1 MNKVYINQR
10 EINIKRVNY
19 LQIDFGKLNPDVDY
33 DEYKILINI
42 NDFTNKIEPKYHAFL
57 EEYIEDDKIDND
69 FTPMYEGAENYPDF
83 TMFMNLKSD
92 QKIQTVSGYFIFII
106 LDEFIDDYSVNNT
119 EVHLI
124 KNLEKITVNT
134 DHIIFEGKS
143 LHIID

>member
-33 DEYKILINI
+33 DEYKILISI

>member
-33 DEYKILINI
+33 DEYRILISI

-69 FTPMYEGAENYPDF
+69 FTPMYKGAENYPDF
-83 TMFMNLKSD
+83 KMFMNLKSD

-106 LDEFIDDYSVNNT
+106 LDQFIDDYSVNNT

-134 DHIIFEGKS
+134 DHIIFEGKP
-143 LHIID
+143 LHITD

>member
-1 MNKVYINQR
+1 VNKVYINQR

-33 DEYKILINI
+33 DEYRILISI

-69 FTPMYEGAENYPDF
+69 FTPMYKGAENYPDF
-83 TMFMNLKSD
+83 KMFMNLKSD
-92 QKIQTVSGYFIFII
+92 QKIQTVNGYFIFII
-106 LDEFIDDYSVNNT
+106 LDQFIDDYSVNNT

-143 LHIID
+143 LHITD

>member
-33 DEYKILINI
+33 DEYRILISI

-57 EEYIEDDKIDND
+57 EEYIEDDEIDND
-69 FTPMYEGAENYPDF
+69 FTPMYKGAENYPDF
-83 TMFMNLKSD
+83 KMFMNLKSD

-106 LDEFIDDYSVNNT
+106 LDQFIDDYSVNNT

-143 LHIID
+143 LHITD

>member
-33 DEYKILINI
+33 DEYRILISI

-57 EEYIEDDKIDND
+57 EEYIEDDKIDHD
-69 FTPMYEGAENYPDF
+69 FTPMYKGAENYPDF
-83 TMFMNLKSD
+83 KMFMNLKSD

-106 LDEFIDDYSVNNT
+106 LDQFIDDYSVNNT

>member
-33 DEYKILINI
+33 DEYRILISI
-42 NDFTNKIEPKYHAFL
+42 NDFTNKIEPKYHVFL

-69 FTPMYEGAENYPDF
+69 FTPMYKGAENYPDF
-83 TMFMNLKSD
+83 KMFMNLKSD
-92 QKIQTVSGYFIFII
+92 QKIQTVNGYFIFII
-106 LDEFIDDYSVNNT
+106 LDQFIDDYSVNNT

-143 LHIID
+143 LHITD

>member
-33 DEYKILINI
+33 DEYRILISI

-69 FTPMYEGAENYPDF
+69 FTPMYKGAENYPDF
-83 TMFMNLKSD
+83 KMFMNLKSD

-106 LDEFIDDYSVNNT
+106 LDQFIDDYSPNNT

-143 LHIID
+143 LHITD

>member
-33 DEYKILINI
+33 DEYKILISI

-69 FTPMYEGAENYPDF
+69 FTPMYEGAENYTDF

>member
-19 LQIDFGKLNPDVDY
+19 LQINFGKLNPDVDY
-33 DEYKILINI
+33 DEYKILISI

-69 FTPMYEGAENYPDF
+69 FTPMYDGAENYPDF

>member
-19 LQIDFGKLNPDVDY
+19 LQIDFGKLNPDIDY
-33 DEYKILINI
+33 DEYKVLISI
-42 NDFTNKIEPKYHAFL
+42 NDFTNQIEPKYHTFL
-57 EEYIEDDKIDND
+57 KEYIEDDKIDND

-92 QKIQTVSGYFIFII
+92 QKIQTVNGYFIFII
-106 LDEFIDDYSVNNT
+106 LDEFMDDYSVNNND
-119 EVHLI
+119 VHLI

>member
-33 DEYKILINI
+33 DEYRILISI

-69 FTPMYEGAENYPDF
+69 FTPMYKGAENYPDF
-83 TMFMNLKSD
+83 KMFMNLKSD

-106 LDEFIDDYSVNNT
+106 LDQFIDDYSVNNT

-143 LHIID
+143 LHITD